1 MKGDNAAYNYDLC
14 WYSMSRFPKAS
25 AVFDAQTGKLLG
37 EVQRRSKP
45 RIGKKKKEREDC
57 QAGNNI

>member
-1 MKGDNAAYNYDLC
+1 MQHTTTICVGIQCLEL
-14 WYSMSRFPKAS
+14 PKAS
-25 AVFDAQTGKLLG
+25 AVFDTQAGKLLG

-57 QAGNNI
+57 QAGHNI